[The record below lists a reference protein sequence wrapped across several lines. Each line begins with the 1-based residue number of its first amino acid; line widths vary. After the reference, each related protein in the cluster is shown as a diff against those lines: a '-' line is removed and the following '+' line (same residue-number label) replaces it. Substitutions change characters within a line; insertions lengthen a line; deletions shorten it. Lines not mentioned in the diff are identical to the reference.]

1 MFFKKQNQR
10 IKELEKEVDELKD
23 HYWYLRNELD
33 TLKAKKGKGKK

>member
-23 HYWYLRNELD
+23 HYWYLSNELE
-33 TLKAKKGKGKK
+33 TLKTKKGKGKK